1 MTNEKK
7 GFTSTI
13 ADYPERGEGGNQR
26 YRGNCSPKLI
36 EDLIR
41 QYSIRSLSD
50 YMVGSG
56 TTRDVCNRLRVQGDY
71 LDLNCGFDLIAMDI
85 PSRPENIFWH
95 PPYHDIIVYS
105 GRQYKTEDVIRKYG
119 INPQENY
126 LSRCGSWDEFVRK
139 MNYCMIKQF
148 VSLEKGGRMFVLMGD
163 IKKKGHLYSM
173 LCDIAKPGT
182 LEQIIIKMQHN
193 CVSDR
198 RQYSGNFIPI
208 AHEYLMVVR
217 KDLGLFY
224 DISLPTKRPFDI
236 RDSLDSTW
244 RDVVASVLEDA
255 GKPLA
260 LSEIYQKVEGHR
272 KARNNSHW
280 TEKIRQTLYC
290 NPNCF
295 RKIDRGVWALA
306 A

>member
-105 GRQYKTEDVIRKYG
+105 GRQYKT
-119 INPQENY
+119 
-126 LSRCGSWDEFVRK
+126 
-139 MNYCMIKQF
+139 
-148 VSLEKGGRMFVLMGD
+148 
-163 IKKKGHLYSM
+163 
-173 LCDIAKPGT
+173 
-182 LEQIIIKMQHN
+182 
-193 CVSDR
+193 
-198 RQYSGNFIPI
+198 
-208 AHEYLMVVR
+208 
-217 KDLGLFY
+217 
-224 DISLPTKRPFDI
+224 
-236 RDSLDSTW
+236 
-244 RDVVASVLEDA
+244 
-255 GKPLA
+255 
-260 LSEIYQKVEGHR
+260 
-272 KARNNSHW
+272 
-280 TEKIRQTLYC
+280 
-290 NPNCF
+290 
-295 RKIDRGVWALA
+295 
-306 A
+306 